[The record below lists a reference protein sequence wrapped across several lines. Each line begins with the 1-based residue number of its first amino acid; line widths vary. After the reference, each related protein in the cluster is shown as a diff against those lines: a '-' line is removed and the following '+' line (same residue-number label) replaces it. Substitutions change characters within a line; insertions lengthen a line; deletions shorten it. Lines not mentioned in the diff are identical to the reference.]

1 MYRTN
6 VVLIEKPNRKSEGF
20 TLVELIVVIALIAV
34 LIALLFPALQA
45 VRHEHARRIAQENLS
60 ILANAATRHHMQT
73 GAFPESLE
81 ALAAFCSQNPTLC
94 TLDSPLAQGKDG
106 SNTYYVTSDNG
117 GVWKVEVEPDL
128 PGISGLAS
136 FELQLSRQE
145 GTFVES
151 LVSRQTPGADEAS
164 EEAFKRI
171 YVEGAR
177 TVAHLLQLDP
187 QATTQ
192 TSSFIAAPGTPVEV
206 SRLLDRDS
214 DGSISYADLYD
225 SPGEHAGRFDGINP
239 DLEVHLRG
247 FLNKAA
253 EELKIGTMSPELATR
268 SSVGIGVLT
277 SLDQGQTWFSVA
289 GLCRL
294 SNLTVSDQKVAD
306 EFCKELR
313 QADAAAR
320 RGDLRTR
327 DKILQAYSAKLESQV
342 HLTITRADAIAMIW
356 ITSGFFEVPH
366 GTVSP
371 NSP

>member
-1 MYRTN
+1 MYRTSSN
-6 VVLIEKPNRKSEGF
+6 KSEGF
-20 TLVELIVVIALIAV
+20 TLVELIVVIAIIAV

-81 ALAAFCSQNPTLC
+81 NLAAFCSQNPTLC
-94 TLDSPLAQGKDG
+94 TLGSPLAEGKDG
-106 SNTYYVTSDNG
+106 SNIYYVTSDNG
-117 GVWKVEVEPDL
+117 GVWKVEVEPEFR
-128 PGISGLAS
+128 GISGS
-136 FELQLSRQE
+136 TSYELQLSPQE

-151 LVSRQTPGADEAS
+151 LVSRQTPGADLAS

-192 TSSFIAAPGTPVEV
+192 TRAFIAAPGTPVEV
-206 SRLLDRDS
+206 ARLLDRDR

-225 SPGEHAGRFDGINP
+225 VPGDAGRFDGINP

-253 EELKIGTMSPELATR
+253 EELKIGTMSPELATQ
-268 SSVGIGVLT
+268 STVGTGILT
-277 SLDQGQTWFSVA
+277 SLDQGRTWFSVA

-294 SNLTVSDQKVAD
+294 SNLTVSDPKVAD

-313 QADAAAR
+313 QADGAAR
-320 RGDLRTR
+320 RGDLRSR

-356 ITSGFFEVPH
+356 LTSGFFEVPH
-366 GTVSP
+366 STVRPDSP
-371 NSP
+371 

>member
-1 MYRTN
+1 MYRRTN
-6 VVLIEKPNRKSEGF
+6 KKSEGF
-20 TLVELIVVIALIAV
+20 TLIELIVVIAIIAV

-45 VRHEHARRIAQENLS
+45 VRHEHARRIAQENLG

-81 ALAAFCSQNPTLC
+81 ALATFCSENPTLC

-106 SNTYYVTSDNG
+106 SNTYYLSSSNG
-117 GVWKVEVEPDL
+117 GVWKVEVEPDS
-128 PGISGLAS
+128 PGISGLFS
-136 FELQLSRQE
+136 SELQLSRQD

-164 EEAFKRI
+164 EEALKRI

-192 TSSFIAAPGTPVEV
+192 TRSFIAAPGTPVEV
-206 SRLLDRDS
+206 ARLLDRDR
-214 DGSISYADLYD
+214 DGNFSYADLYD
-225 SPGEHAGRFDGINP
+225 FPGEFGERFDGIDP
-239 DLEVHLRG
+239 ELEVHLRG
-247 FLNKAA
+247 FLDKAA

-268 SSVGIGVLT
+268 SRVEIDVLT
-277 SLDQGQTWFSVA
+277 PLDQGRTWFSIA

-294 SNLTVSDQKVAD
+294 GDLTVSDQKVAD

-313 QADAAAR
+313 QADGAAR

-356 ITSGFFEVPH
+356 LTTGFFEVPH
-366 GTVSP
+366 STVRP